1 MLGPSW
7 CAMNSRK
14 ILQGLVFF
22 FTSLLGFV
30 FVFHVLVPSAQPVLT
45 KADYQTRKVQ
55 QFSYVALGDSLT
67 QGVGDTTNQGG
78 FVPLVAQSLTNEEG
92 YQVDVKNFGVAG
104 NTSSQILKRMKE
116 QAEIADAL
124 SKADLMTL
132 TVGGND
138 LRKVILDNITSLKIS
153 TFKKPSVAYS
163 KRLVEIIE
171 LARKDNPDLPIYV
184 LGIYNPFY
192 LNFPEMTDM
201 QTIVDN
207 WNQTTQDTIAKF
219 DKVYFVPINDLL
231 YQGIDGQEGI
241 VQTSGDEKKIIND
254 ALYQEDNFHPNN
266 TGYEIMK
273 RAVLEKI
280 RETKD
285 NWKN

>member
-1 MLGPSW
+1 
-7 CAMNSRK
+7 MNSRK

-92 YQVDVKNFGVAG
+92 YEVAAQNFGVAG
-104 NTSSQILKRMKE
+104 NTSNQILKRMKE
-116 QAEIADAL
+116 QDEIADAL

-192 LNFPEMTDM
+192 LNFPERTDM

>member
-45 KADYQTRKVQ
+45 KEDYQTRKVQ

-92 YQVDVKNFGVAG
+92 YEVAAQNFGVAG
-104 NTSSQILKRMKE
+104 NTSNQILKRMKE
-116 QAEIADAL
+116 QDEIADAL

-138 LRKVILDNITSLKIS
+138 LRKVILDNSTSLKIS

>member
-92 YQVDVKNFGVAG
+92 YEVAAQNFGVAG
-104 NTSSQILKRMKE
+104 NTSNQILKRMKE
-116 QAEIADAL
+116 QDEIADAL

-138 LRKVILDNITSLKIS
+138 LRKVILDNSTRFNIS

>member
-1 MLGPSW
+1 MPGPSW
-7 CAMNSRK
+7 CVMNSQK

-30 FVFHVLVPSAQPVLT
+30 FIFHVLVPSAQPVLT

-104 NTSSQILKRMKE
+104 NTSNQILKRMKE

-138 LRKVILDNITSLKIS
+138 LRKVILDNSTSLKIS

-184 LGIYNPFY
+184 LGIYNPFF

>member
-30 FVFHVLVPSAQPVLT
+30 FIFHVLVPSAQPVLT

-67 QGVGDTTNQGG
+67 EGIGDTTNQGG

-104 NTSSQILKRMKE
+104 NTSNQILKWMKG

-138 LRKVILDNITSLKIS
+138 LRKVILDNSTSLKIS

>member
-104 NTSSQILKRMKE
+104 NTSNQILKRMKE

>member
-92 YQVDVKNFGVAG
+92 YEVAAQNFGVAG
-104 NTSSQILKRMKE
+104 NTSNQILKRMKE
-116 QAEIADAL
+116 QDEIADAL

-192 LNFPEMTDM
+192 LNFPERTDM

>member
-30 FVFHVLVPSAQPVLT
+30 FIFHVLVPSAQPVLT

-104 NTSSQILKRMKE
+104 NTSNQILKRMKE

-285 NWKN
+285 KWKN